1 MDFWGHKANIQ
12 DQKPIDGE
20 FDPKCAVAGLT
31 SDLHT
36 HTHTCTRRL
45 GRGSALHRSHPPLH
59 IHSSR
64 LPRDGRTEWGAASV
78 QSGPVRGQRVK
89 GSLDHSGLAF
99 FHLTAQ
105 HLKPAREHPC
115 RDHKTVVEN
124 DGIARCTGERPSAKA
139 HGWGIARSFLLVA
152 AVILG
157 SRRAQ
162 SMRKKSQRERE
173 REKHPEKRGKTGLP
187 CVVSVR
193 TYIVSN
199 RARQLTI
206 ALNVPYSVSAIS

>member
-1 MDFWGHKANIQ
+1 MEFWGHKANIQ

-36 HTHTCTRRL
+36 HTHMYPSPR
-45 GRGSALHRSHPPLH
+45 RGSALHRSHPPLH

-78 QSGPVRGQRVK
+78 QSGPVSGQRVE

-173 REKHPEKRGKTGLP
+173 RNIPKREERLGCRVWFL
-187 CVVSVR
+187 CEH
-193 TYIVSN
+193 I
-199 RARQLTI
+199 
-206 ALNVPYSVSAIS
+206 